1 MKKPETNLY
10 KQQKDIKKK
19 KDEEQLND
27 MQQNFNKQLDDELRD
42 TVMVDETTET
52 PQAKGARERMEK
64 RMKEREEHQKRLKEM
79 KSKGKKTE
87 VKARPK
93 FDRSKLNNAFMSNA
107 KSAKDDTQ
115 GWALD
120 FSNET

>member
-1 MKKPETNLY
+1 
-10 KQQKDIKKK
+10 
-19 KDEEQLND
+19 
-27 MQQNFNKQLDDELRD
+27 
-42 TVMVDETTET
+42 MVDETTET

-120 FSNET
+120 FSNETQNIAVK